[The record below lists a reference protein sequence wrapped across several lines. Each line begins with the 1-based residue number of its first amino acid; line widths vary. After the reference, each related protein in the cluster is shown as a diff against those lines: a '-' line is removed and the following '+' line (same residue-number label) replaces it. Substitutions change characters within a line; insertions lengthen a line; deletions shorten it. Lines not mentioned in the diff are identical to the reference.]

1 MELTASGCDAGCQRL
16 LSGDRPSSG
25 HLHLKDLPGLQPG
38 RNSDLDELACRKLD
52 LHHLARRGTWGHCD
66 LHHLTDE
73 RCVIPAD
80 DGARRAAWGENE
92 RTKLHPE

>member
-1 MELTASGCDAGCQRL
+1 MKLTASGCDAGCQRL

-73 RCVIPAD
+73 RCNPAD
-80 DGARRAAWGENE
+80 TESGRHARARCPAWGC
-92 RTKLHPE
+92 